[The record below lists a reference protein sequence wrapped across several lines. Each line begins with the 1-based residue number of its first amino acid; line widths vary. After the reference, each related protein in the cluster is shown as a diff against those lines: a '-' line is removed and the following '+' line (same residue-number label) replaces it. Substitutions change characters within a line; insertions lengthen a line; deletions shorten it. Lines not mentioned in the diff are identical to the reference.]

1 MGTITDINRDFR
13 RLPLT
18 HLRNLQCDI
27 AKATIHHTLNPSQN
41 YIQVEFK
48 LPALSKMMPSEDY
61 ESIVRTYFHDCMH
74 EMKYIEVSNKEFH
87 AFMHNEGQKWHTT
100 DGNLHVNDDD
110 IDIVRSKRD
119 NKIVTNYYSNS
130 RLLGLLHH
138 DYYMGLILYMNY
150 PIRDFIHQTPCKKP
164 SKYDK
169 CAIPTLVRGVVGW
182 LHDAQ
187 EFFPNIEKTFFSFI
201 EDNHRLCMGYTEDPI
216 PHSGIT
222 CGIPD
227 EPRYFIIDL
236 NVLYFKHATFNK
248 EAWKN
253 KIINNRRSCTE
264 ELYYLDSGDII
275 SDDICGTKFS
285 PPYKNVNADGETIP
299 SARTSY
305 QGYVGY
311 GRVIPYRTRY
321 RKETPAVLWSAISN
335 NDFDAL
341 WLQDAFAFNGRND
354 LFKWNFNHWSR
365 IGTYSEDGWVCGWN
379 ISEQLGAAGLSQS
392 EIQAQGQQYYNLMG
406 GGDISDTSSSD
417 TEYILLQ
424 PIEDGYS
431 YDKFLEPLPK
441 RESAFGLS

>member
-1 MGTITDINRDFR
+1 VKCIPWARVTSE
-13 RLPLT
+13 
-18 HLRNLQCDI
+18 H
-27 AKATIHHTLNPSQN
+27 AKCIS
-41 YIQVEFK
+41 
-48 LPALSKMMPSEDY
+48 
-61 ESIVRTYFHDCMH
+61 RT
-74 EMKYIEVSNKEFH
+74 
-87 AFMHNEGQKWHTT
+87 
-100 DGNLHVNDDD
+100 
-110 IDIVRSKRD
+110 
-119 NKIVTNYYSNS
+119 IVTSE
-130 RLLGLLHH
+130 H
-138 DYYMGLILYMNY
+138 DKCIPRIIVTSEHVKSIPLARVTSVQDKGI
-150 PIRDFIHQTPCKKP
+150 PQTRVTSEHLKCIPQARVT

-182 LHDAQ
+182 LHDAP

-201 EDNHRLCMGYTEDPI
+201 EDNHRLCVGYTEDPI

-417 TEYILLQ
+417 TEYVLLQ